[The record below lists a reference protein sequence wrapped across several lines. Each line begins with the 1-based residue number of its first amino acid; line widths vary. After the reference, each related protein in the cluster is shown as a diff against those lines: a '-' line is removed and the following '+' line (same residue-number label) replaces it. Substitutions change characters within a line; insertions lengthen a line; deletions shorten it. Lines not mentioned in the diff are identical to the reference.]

1 MSIYRQIPSVDKII
15 SDQNLSPF
23 LEEYGHALL
32 VETIR
37 DVLQEVRKTIE
48 ADKETPD
55 YDLILNKI
63 KNKLLQGT
71 IPSLKPVIN
80 ASGVLLHTNLGRAP
94 LSSDALSAIQSVA
107 SAYSNLEYDLGKG
120 SRGKRDVHAAD
131 LLCQLT
137 GAEAALVVNN
147 NAGAVMLILA
157 ALANRKKVAISR
169 SQLVEIGGGFR
180 IPEVMRLSGAK
191 LLEIGTTNRTHLED
205 YRSAIKEGASLILL
219 AHQSNFKIIGFTSAP
234 DLTEITQL
242 ARENNIPTVF
252 DLGSGALLAMEDF
265 GLKHEMTVQEALQAG
280 VDVVSFSGDKL
291 LGGPQA
297 GLIVGKAEL
306 IARIRKHPFYRALR
320 ADKLC
325 LAALNATLLAYLKGK
340 ACQQI
345 PILSMLSNTADELK
359 AKAEA
364 WQKQLGT
371 GSVVPSL
378 STIGGGSLPEQEV
391 ATWCL
396 ALKPGSLSR
405 FSRRLRQADPAIIGK
420 IENNQLLFDPRTV
433 LPEQEGVL
441 LEQLKQAL
449 SEE

>member
-1 MSIYRQIPSVDKII
+1 MSSRFRRQ
-15 SDQNLSPF
+15 
-23 LEEYGHALL
+23 
-32 VETIR
+32 
-37 DVLQEVRKTIE
+37 
-48 ADKETPD
+48 
-55 YDLILNKI
+55 
-63 KNKLLQGT
+63 
-71 IPSLKPVIN
+71 
-80 ASGVLLHTNLGRAP
+80 AP
-94 LSSDALSAIQSVA
+94 W
-107 SAYSNLEYDLGKG
+107 
-120 SRGKRDVHAAD
+120 
-131 LLCQLT
+131 
-137 GAEAALVVNN
+137 
-147 NAGAVMLILA
+147 
-157 ALANRKKVAISR
+157 R
-169 SQLVEIGGGFR
+169 S
-180 IPEVMRLSGAK
+180 
-191 LLEIGTTNRTHLED
+191 
-205 YRSAIKEGASLILL
+205 
-219 AHQSNFKIIGFTSAP
+219 
-234 DLTEITQL
+234 
-242 ARENNIPTVF
+242 
-252 DLGSGALLAMEDF
+252 
-265 GLKHEMTVQEALQAG
+265 
-280 VDVVSFSGDKL
+280 
-291 LGGPQA
+291 QA

-306 IARIRKHPFYRALR
+306 IARIRKHPPFYRALR

-441 LEQLKQAL
+441 LEQLNKP
-449 SEE
+449 